1 MENFY
6 TVMAIFK
13 LFLRKNKIKQIR
25 LYKMKLFFIVPI
37 GKETFDKCL
46 IFTTTLEYMRNSKC
60 R

>member
-1 MENFY
+1 
-6 TVMAIFK
+6 MAIFK

-37 GKETFDKCL
+37 GKETFDKCF